1 MPQPSDEPSVLCV
14 MLEEPSMPP
23 SFFLPHS
30 SPETTEDDFLAIAR
44 FVWRSVPER
53 RIWRVHYRHIG
64 QDMVAEVG
72 QPADPYYGEPG
83 PVLAIFPPRPFLVIT
98 PLRGGTRG
106 APIMISEPT
115 QIEYFA
121 DGAVTDP
128 Q

>member
-1 MPQPSDEPSVLCV
+1 
-14 MLEEPSMPP
+14 MPP

-30 SPETTEDDFLAIAR
+30 SPDTTEDDFLAIAR
-44 FVWRSVPER
+44 FVRRRLPER

-64 QDMVAEVG
+64 QDMMAEVG

-98 PLRGGTRG
+98 PLRGGGRG

-115 QIEYFA
+115 QIEYF
-121 DGAVTDP
+121 TDEDVLGP
-128 Q
+128 

>member
-1 MPQPSDEPSVLCV
+1 
-14 MLEEPSMPP
+14 MPP

-53 RIWRVHYRHIG
+53 RIWRVHYRHMG

-72 QPADPYYGEPG
+72 QPADLYYGEPG
-83 PVLAIFPPRPFLVIT
+83 PVLAIFPPKPFLVIT

-106 APIMISEPT
+106 APIMIGELF
-115 QIEYFA
+115 QIDYFA
-121 DGAVTDP
+121 DEALP
-128 Q
+128 RP